1 MLVTF
6 LPLRVDLTL
15 FVVTSHALHTD
26 TNAGRGSLSPEL
38 FPGVSSLVEI
48 HEGFRD
54 EHAK

>member
-6 LPLRVDLTL
+6 LPLRIDLTL

-54 EHAK
+54 EHVK